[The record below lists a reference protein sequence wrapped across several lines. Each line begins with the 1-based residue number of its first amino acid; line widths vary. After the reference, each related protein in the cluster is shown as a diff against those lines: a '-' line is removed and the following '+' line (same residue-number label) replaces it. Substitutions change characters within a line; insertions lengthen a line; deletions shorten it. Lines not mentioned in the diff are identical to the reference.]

1 MIFEALSTIAVV
13 VVVAPGIIGGRW
25 YSKGT
30 LYLLALPHGM
40 LGVAMELALVV
51 HDHIEVTFK
60 EGGRSWRICYV
71 GFTGS
76 LVRPGASVVVVFSVE
91 VMHYRVLSVDQFVDV
106 GHEVT
111 NGFGISFVD
120 LLEQLDISD
129 SLSVVCNDV
138 VVFETCEGVAVLEVA
153 VDVFIESF
161 VSSHPYSSE
170 AVSIA
175 KTIVGRLVVGRE

>member
-1 MIFEALSTIAVV
+1 
-13 VVVAPGIIGGRW
+13 
-25 YSKGT
+25 
-30 LYLLALPHGM
+30 M
-40 LGVAMELALVV
+40 LGVAVELALVV

-76 LVRPGASVVVVFSVE
+76 LAQPSAPVVVVFPIE
-91 VMHYRVLSVDQFVDV
+91 VMHYRVLSVNQFVDV

-111 NGFGISFVD
+111 DGFGIDFMD

-129 SLSVVCNDV
+129 SLFVVCNDV
-138 VVFETCEGVAVLEVA
+138 VIFDTCEGVVVLKVA
-153 VDVFIESF
+153 VGVLTESF

-170 AVSIA
+170 VVTIA
-175 KTIVGRLVVGRE
+175 RTIVGRLVVGRE